1 MREMKARDVEPATRP
16 LNDWVGIVCID
27 VCLTSEPFS
36 PLSFIFRQIHFRMP
50 FPFTRKPVFTCGE
63 MTERILLVVG
73 WEHLLGAPASDALV
87 NVGIILGPHAMHM
100 STVTFFEKWY
110 ISGANTGQ
118 ILYQRLYYLFT
129 TFNNATTM
137 ISCIT

>member
-1 MREMKARDVEPATRP
+1 MKARDVEPATRP

-50 FPFTRKPVFTCGE
+50 FPFTRKPVFSCGE

-87 NVGIILGPHAMHM
+87 NVGITWAHTQCTCPQLHFLRNG
-100 STVTFFEKWY
+100 TFQVPIQAKSY
-110 ISGANTGQ
+110 IRGF
-118 ILYQRLYYLFT
+118 IIYLPYL
-129 TFNNATTM
+129 TM
-137 ISCIT
+137 QQL